1 MNIYMRSK
9 FNFCKRSFCLLGCIL
24 IFIYLISIISNKEKF
39 SNYNS
44 ANSFCKSNTGN
55 KLNDKCK
62 NLTFTNCNNTDITIR
77 ALKNIRSLWKGKI
90 GAYPNLGIKEFE
102 NSFHDLIDKS
112 NFRSDMKAIMFE
124 SFLNT

>member
-1 MNIYMRSK
+1 MRSK

-24 IFIYLISIISNKEKF
+24 IFIYLISIISNKENF

-62 NLTFTNCNNTDITIR
+62 NLTFTNCNNTDCCIYEKNASCMAGNRDGALFNTDQNGKTKKITYYF
-77 ALKNIRSLWKGKI
+77 KNICYGC
-90 GAYPNLGIKEFE
+90 
-102 NSFHDLIDKS
+102 
-112 NFRSDMKAIMFE
+112 
-124 SFLNT
+124 